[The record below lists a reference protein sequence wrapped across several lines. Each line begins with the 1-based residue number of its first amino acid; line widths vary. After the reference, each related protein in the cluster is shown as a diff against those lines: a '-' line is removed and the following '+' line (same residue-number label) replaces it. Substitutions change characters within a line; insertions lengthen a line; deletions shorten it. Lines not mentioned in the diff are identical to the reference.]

1 MWYNIDVIQ
10 FILHIILRGRYILLM
25 NNFLKSRKSVRDF
38 KLKDLSDD
46 TLIKIKAICSEVSKE
61 DGQNS
66 VSFNIVKDGKMVYEA
81 LDGIAGYS
89 GVMIKSPHY
98 IVINRSDDS
107 AKSMILQSYY
117 TESLITKLHALDI
130 ATCWVGLFNATEDTK
145 RKVFDMYA
153 NNLDF
158 ILAIGYEKPSNPFD
172 LDKYSE
178 RKAVEDI
185 VFDGSFANS
194 MDIEMLENLGLDD
207 VFYYARFAPSTSN
220 LQPWRFVIKG
230 SYVYLYIDDNNG
242 KPSYVDAGIMMYYLR
257 SMLLMRNDK
266 NMWELAEDEEIV
278 DGYRLIAKI
287 RL

>member
-1 MWYNIDVIQ
+1 
-10 FILHIILRGRYILLM
+10 M

-46 TLIKIKAICSEVSKE
+46 TLIKIKQLCSEVSKE
-61 DGQNS
+61 DGQSS
-66 VSFNIVKDGKMVYEA
+66 VSFNLIKDGKRVYEA

-98 IVINRSDDS
+98 IVINRTDDS
-107 AKSMILQSYY
+107 SKSMMLQSYY
-117 TESLITKLHALDI
+117 TESLITKLHSLDI
-130 ATCWVGLFNATEDTK
+130 ATCWVGLFGASEDKK
-145 RKVFDMYA
+145 REVFDMYA

-158 ILAIGYEKPSNPFD
+158 VLAIGYEKPSNPFD
-172 LDKYSE
+172 LDQYSE
-178 RKAVEDI
+178 RKAVEEI
-185 VFDGSFANS
+185 VFDGSFKNHMS
-194 MDIEMLENLGLDD
+194 IEMLENLGLDE

-220 LQPWRFVIKG
+220 RQPWRFVIKG
-230 SYVYLYIDDNNG
+230 SYVDLYIEDNDG

-266 NMWELAEDEEIV
+266 NMWELIDDGELV

-287 RL
+287 KL

>member
-1 MWYNIDVIQ
+1 
-10 FILHIILRGRYILLM
+10 M
-25 NNFLKSRKSVRDF
+25 NNFLKTRKSVRDF

-46 TLIKIKAICSEVSKE
+46 TLIKIKQILSEVSKE
-61 DGQNS
+61 DGQKS
-66 VSFNIVKDGKMVYEA
+66 VSFNIIKDGKKVYES

-98 IVINRSDDS
+98 IVINRSDDT

-117 TESLITKLHALDI
+117 TESLITKLHTLDI
-130 ATCWVGLFNATEDTK
+130 ATCWVGLFNVNEDTK

-153 NNLDF
+153 NNLDYV
-158 ILAIGYEKPSNPFD
+158 LAIGYEKPSNPFD
-172 LDKYSE
+172 LDQYSE
-178 RKAVEDI
+178 RKPVEEV
-185 VFDGSFANS
+185 VFDGSFSNPAN
-194 MDIEMLENLGLDD
+194 IETLENLGLDD

-220 LQPWRFVIKG
+220 KQPWRFLIKG
-230 SYVYLYIDDNNG
+230 SYVYLYIEDNDG

-257 SMLLMRNDK
+257 SMLMMRNDK

-287 RL
+287 KL